1 VSATTPAPKRRPVA
15 DGVFLCAAR
24 TSRTAQSS
32 LAGATEPHGFSIF
45 GTPPALSTLAVHQL
59 LNVRLAQSAP
69 ALSVKGTA
77 KSTMRF
83 RGLSNASENEIS
95 GQNDQIFSI
104 PQWAAKC
111 QFFTA
116 EIYATGV
123 ASGVD
128 SGEAVPRKIVFCEG
142 E

>member
-59 LNVRLAQSAP
+59 LNVLLNCLFGDKKNRLISEAD
-69 ALSVKGTA
+69 TA
-77 KSTMRF
+77 RT
-83 RGLSNASENEIS
+83 
-95 GQNDQIFSI
+95 
-104 PQWAAKC
+104 
-111 QFFTA
+111 
-116 EIYATGV
+116 
-123 ASGVD
+123 
-128 SGEAVPRKIVFCEG
+128 
-142 E
+142 